1 MRRRLICLSI
11 TLSMCVAVSVA
22 GADVRQWLNGT
33 ERKVSQS
40 KEARSFIGA
49 RTIDART
56 YRSPGRY
63 HKLMVPSENRG
74 DGSVFAMASQ
84 AAEIADYGSFK
95 LLALD
100 QTVLD
105 EEPPA
110 SGSAAVRDDL
120 NVLFLRSGAIDTTS
134 NDAPGELL
142 GLGGGAGRIGSPN
155 VSGKT
160 AVKTGELEVAQSDN
174 SRQKLRL
181 VQFVGPVK
189 REWLDRL
196 RSSGVEPVAY
206 LPNNGYL
213 VYGDE
218 PARSQLLGDARN
230 AQNRGDG
237 FVQWEG
243 PFLDQYKTHPALAAE
258 AIRNP
263 NADVTVA
270 VQIARLE
277 QDQGAGAGHDA
288 ATARRLASAVIGDVY
303 QVLGFTNLK
312 IRIHAGQIAAVA
324 ALANVVNVE
333 PWVPPVLLDERAAQI
348 GAGVLTDDG
357 KQPSGPGYLSWLQAH
372 GFTSRF
378 GFAIDVSDS
387 GIDRGSTAADKLH
400 PDFLDSAKQSR
411 VSYTRDYTS
420 ELDASDLAGHGTIN
434 ASVAAGGNTS
444 TEAGAHDSENFNY
457 GLGVAPFALIGVSKI
472 FQSDGRFDLIDPYT
486 RLISEAYRD
495 GARISSNSWSAIT
508 NSYTIDSQ
516 EYDARARDAVP
527 TQAGNQEMVIC
538 FAAGNSGADERIGS
552 PGTGKNLISVGASES
567 FRKSGTDGCG
577 IKDAD
582 ADSALDMAFFSSGGK
597 VDDGRMKPD
606 LAAAG
611 THIQGAASQHP
622 DFNGSGLCGDVAG
635 PYFPKGQTLYTWSS
649 GTSHSTPAVAGAAA
663 LARQFFLDRGEQPS
677 AALVKALLLN
687 TTTYMT
693 GSLASGDLPQKRQ
706 GWGLLNIGRAFDS
719 TPKVFINQSQTF
731 TDSGQEFVITGEV
744 KDSTRPFRVTLAW
757 TDAPGFSG
765 FAPWVNDLDLEVTIN
780 GQVYRGNN
788 FKGQQS
794 QPEGTPDTR
803 NNVEGVWLPAG
814 TVGTF
819 VLRVRATNIAGDGV
833 PGNSD
838 LSDQDFA
845 LVIYNAE
852 RKDTA
857 VVALAGATLAG
868 GADAIVDPGES
879 VSMRLTLKNVSP
891 FGFTAGRGT
900 LTTSSPGV
908 TIGTPSA
915 DFPSLAPAAL
925 GESLTSFTFGVD
937 RTVACGSVLQFTLDV
952 PVGASTS
959 RVPFNVAVGNARP
972 LELFSDDLET
982 GESKWSH
989 DSGVKKKKN
998 RVDTW
1003 EVSTKRF
1010 RSGGHSWFSADMG
1023 KVTDAHL
1030 DSVALLLPADG
1041 RNLELVFYHT
1051 FEFEPAEFD
1060 GAVLEISAA
1069 GGDFEDL
1076 GPKIVR
1082 GGYNGSLR
1090 DFTDNPLSKR
1100 EGWVDGR
1107 LGQFQQVV
1115 VDLSSYVGKTVVIRF
1130 RSGSDQNVKGQ
1141 GWYIDDVSVGGKR
1154 VSCTPATQ

>member
-11 TLSMCVAVSVA
+11 TLSTCVAVSVA
-22 GADVRQWLNGT
+22 GADVRQWLNST
-33 ERKVSQS
+33 ERKIPQS
-40 KEARSFIGA
+40 KEALAYVGA
-49 RTIDART
+49 GTINART

-74 DGSVFAMASQ
+74 DESVFARTSQ
-84 AAEIADYGSFK
+84 TDEIADYGSFK
-95 LLALD
+95 LLALN

-105 EEPPA
+105 EEPPGSRSA
-110 SGSAAVRDDL
+110 SVRDDL

-142 GLGGGAGRIGSPN
+142 GLGGPAGGIGS
-155 VSGKT
+155 VTGKT
-160 AVKTGELEVAQSDN
+160 AFKTGDIEPAKSDN
-174 SRQKLRL
+174 SHQKLRL
-181 VQFVGPVK
+181 VQFIGPVK

-196 RSSGVEPVAY
+196 RSSGVELVAY
-206 LPNNGYL
+206 LPNNAYL

-230 AQNRGDG
+230 AQSRGEG

-243 PFLDQYKTHPALAAE
+243 PFLDQYKIHPALAAH
-258 AIRNP
+258 ATGNP
-263 NADVTVA
+263 NAEVTVA
-270 VQIARLE
+270 VQIAHLE
-277 QDQGAGAGHDA
+277 RDQGVGAGQDTSA
-288 ATARRLASAVIGDVY
+288 AIGLASAVIGDAY

-312 IRIHAGQIAAVA
+312 IRIHADRIAAVA

-348 GAGVLTDDG
+348 CAGALTADG
-357 KQPSGPGYLSWLQAH
+357 KQPSGPGYLSWLQSR
-372 GFTSRF
+372 GFNSKF
-378 GFAIDVSDS
+378 AFAIDVSDS
-387 GIDRGSTAADKLH
+387 GIDRGSIASDKLH

-411 VSYTRDYTS
+411 VSYARDYTS
-420 ELDASDLAGHGTIN
+420 ELDPSDQAGHGTIN
-434 ASVAAGGNTS
+434 ASIAAGGNTS
-444 TEAGAHDSENFNY
+444 TDASAHDSDNFNY

-472 FQSDGRFDLIDPYT
+472 FQADGTFDLIDPYT
-486 RLISEAYRD
+486 KLISEAYRD

-516 EYDARARDAVP
+516 EYDTRARDAVP
-527 TQAGNQEMVIC
+527 AQAGNQEMVIC

-567 FRKSGTDGCG
+567 FRKTGTDGCG
-577 IKDAD
+577 VKDTD

-622 DFNGSGLCGDVAG
+622 DFNGTGVCGDLDG
-635 PYFPKGQTLYTWSS
+635 LYFPKGQTLYTWSS

-663 LARQFFLDRGEQPS
+663 LTRQFFLNLGEQPS

-693 GSLASGDLPQKRQ
+693 GALASGDLPQKRQ
-706 GWGLLNIGRAFDS
+706 GWGLLDLGRAFDT

-731 TDSGQEFVITGEV
+731 TDSGQEFVFTGEV
-744 KDSTRPFRVTLAW
+744 KDPTRPFRVTLAW
-757 TDAPGFSG
+757 TDAPGFSA

-780 GQVYRGNN
+780 GQTYRGNN

-794 QPEGTPDTR
+794 QPEGEPDTR

-857 VVALAGATLAG
+857 VMALAALALAGGT
-868 GADAIVDPGES
+868 DAIVDPGES

-908 TIGTPSA
+908 TIGTASA
-915 DFPSLAPAAL
+915 DFPSLAPGAL
-925 GESLTSFTFGVD
+925 GESLTSFAFSVD
-937 RTVACGSVLQFTLDV
+937 RTVACGTVLQFALDV
-952 PVGASTS
+952 AVGASTS
-959 RVPFNVAVGNARP
+959 RVPFTVAVGNARP
-972 LELFSDDLET
+972 LELFSDDLEA
-982 GESKWSH
+982 GESKWTH

-998 RVDTW
+998 RIDTW
-1003 EVSTKRF
+1003 ETSTKRF
-1010 RSGGHSWFSADMG
+1010 RSGSHSWFSPDMG
-1023 KVTDAHL
+1023 RVTDAHL
-1030 DSVALLLPADG
+1030 DIMSLQLPADG

-1051 FEFEPAEFD
+1051 FEFERGQFD
-1060 GAVLEISAA
+1060 GGVLEISAA

-1076 GPKIVR
+1076 GSRIVR
-1082 GGYNGSLR
+1082 GGYNGLIR
-1090 DFTDNPLSKR
+1090 DFTDNPLSTR
-1100 EGWVDGR
+1100 PGWVDGR

-1115 VDLSSYVGKTVVIRF
+1115 VDLSSYAGKTVVIRF
-1130 RSGSDQNVKGQ
+1130 RIGSDQNVRGQ
-1141 GWYIDDVSVGGKR
+1141 GWYIDDVTVGGKR